1 MFSSVEIVPEV
12 RSAGSF
18 FRSLNLSFIL
28 FAKNKWLQQG
38 LRYTLIPVLNVVGI
52 QLEALLNS
60 QNDQMAANY
69 SVLARK

>member
-12 RSAGSF
+12 RSVGSF

-28 FAKNKWLQQG
+28 FSKNKWLQQV
-38 LRYTLIPVLNVVGI
+38 LRYTLVPVLNVVGI